1 MFFGNFFTFL
11 SGPITILNINEIR
24 DLKIASL
31 FDLVKFL
38 RANYHIITF
47 FINLFILSYLL
58 KRINTN
64 LKFLLIPLSLI
75 FIPQVFGF
83 FSNSIFFDNYDTQ
96 SLSTLVSLSSCIIN
110 IINIFILRNAK
121 FHNLIF
127 ILPIFALALQIVI
140 FFSNY
145 SFLDIQYGGFPI
157 VLKIGE
163 ETFNFYFNSNGLGRT
178 AAIIYTIVVFYL
190 LDCKKKSYKYILYII
205 LILILF
211 LIFCLSGRFNLIGLF
226 VLNLIIF
233 FYHKEIILRNWI
245 LVLFSIFAVFL
256 ASEHYRN
263 IKSNLI
269 ISNYENLEL
278 RAYEL
283 TKYKSNNKLFRPPA
297 KNTIQTNLEK
307 IIKQDV
313 NIANNK
319 FYDKL
324 NNLSTGRLT
333 KWSFIVL
340 NNKRITFG
348 YGPNKDRYF
357 FKKTIKEKIGTEDK
371 SLLGAN
377 DAASGIF
384 YQYISAG
391 IIGIIGFAIFG
402 LLLLYRIYKLNF
414 KNQNYIE
421 KTYTSLFVFL
431 SFRIFFENGY
441 FIFGIDFLILL
452 ICLILIKPNKIN
464 NI

>member
-1 MFFGNFFTFL
+1 MYC
-11 SGPITILNINEIR
+11 ITCGQENEE
-24 DLKIASL
+24 
-31 FDLVKFL
+31 
-38 RANYHIITF
+38 H
-47 FINLFILSYLL
+47 
-58 KRINTN
+58 
-64 LKFLLIPLSLI
+64 
-75 FIPQVFGF
+75 
-83 FSNSIFFDNYDTQ
+83 
-96 SLSTLVSLSSCIIN
+96 
-110 IINIFILRNAK
+110 AK
-121 FHNLIF
+121 FCLKCGHPFSTTNDNTGNPNPANNKMAP
-127 ILPIFALALQIVI
+127 LPAAVPQDSLPGGLTEEEHQTARTFATLALA
-140 FFSNY
+140 
-145 SFLDIQYGGFPI
+145 
-157 VLKIGE
+157 
-163 ETFNFYFNSNGLGRT
+163 
-178 AAIIYTIVVFYL
+178 
-190 LDCKKKSYKYILYII
+190 
-205 LILILF
+205 
-211 LIFCLSGRFNLIGLF
+211 
-226 VLNLIIF
+226 
-233 FYHKEIILRNWI
+233 
-245 LVLFSIFAVFL
+245 LVLFSIFAVYL

-263 IKSNLI
+263 IKRNLI